1 MSKWANVARVNN
13 ASTRIPIGADGCYA
27 APIDEKNFQIF
38 NPEGKS
44 LGLVWEVTGEPG
56 VFRCVPTSNT
66 GRPIAGGIHGSLV
79 AAGLHC
85 IARAK
90 L

>member
-1 MSKWANVARVNN
+1 MARVNE
-13 ASTRIPIGADGCYA
+13 APERIPIGTDGDYA
-27 APIDEKNFQIF
+27 VPIDEMNFQIF
-38 NPEGKS
+38 SPEGKS

-66 GRPIAGGIHGSLV
+66 GRPIAGGIHSSLM
-79 AAGLHC
+79 AAAEHC
-85 IARAK
+85 IAHAK